1 MFFVTFKKSMMIIEM
16 MIIHVYTDR
25 VTISN
30 VGLREKTETKRQQCL
45 WKTSDSLYIKLVGRK
60 IANMT
65 ITVELEHVKAL
76 FNFLYLSPNHKV
88 FACGYLKK
96 LILMYK

>member
-1 MFFVTFKKSMMIIEM
+1 MIIEL
-16 MIIHVYTDR
+16 MITHVYTDR

-30 VGLREKTETKRQQCL
+30 VGLREKTQTKRQQCL
-45 WKTSDSLYIKLVGRK
+45 QKTSDSLYIKLAGRK

-76 FNFLYLSPNHKV
+76 FNFSYLSPSHKV
-88 FACGYLKK
+88 FACDISKTNY
-96 LILMYK
+96 YV

>member
-1 MFFVTFKKSMMIIEM
+1 MYIQIACWTERKNRDQKAAMFM
-16 MIIHVYTDR
+16 
-25 VTISN
+25 
-30 VGLREKTETKRQQCL
+30 EKH
-45 WKTSDSLYIKLVGRK
+45 GRK

-76 FNFLYLSPNHKV
+76 FNFLYLSPIQKV

>member
-1 MFFVTFKKSMMIIEM
+1 MIIEL
-16 MIIHVYTDR
+16 MITHVYTDR

-45 WKTSDSLYIKLVGRK
+45 QKTSDSLYIKLAGRK

-76 FNFLYLSPNHKV
+76 FNFHIYHLAIRFLPV
-88 FACGYLKK
+88 IFQK
-96 LILMYK
+96 LIIMYKQA

>member
-1 MFFVTFKKSMMIIEM
+1 MIIEL
-16 MIIHVYTDR
+16 MITHVYTDR

-45 WKTSDSLYIKLVGRK
+45 QKTSDSLYIKLVGRK

-65 ITVELEHVKAL
+65 ITKELEHVKAL
-76 FNFLYLSPNHKV
+76 FNFSYLSPSHKV
-88 FACGYLKK
+88 FACDISKNNY
-96 LILMYK
+96 YV

>member
-1 MFFVTFKKSMMIIEM
+1 MFM
-16 MIIHVYTDR
+16 
-25 VTISN
+25 
-30 VGLREKTETKRQQCL
+30 EKH
-45 WKTSDSLYIKLVGRK
+45 GRK